1 MSRPRVPASI
11 LASGARRA
19 GASAR
24 QCRCCGTTKTSYWR
38 SSGTLCNACGL
49 RHYVESPTPSNERT
63 CYTLLYTCRP
73 VWVCS
78 RGQPGQIQHP
88 SAVFRRVGKYVIE
101 HNVALFGAWE
111 EGSGRGPE
119 TGGDIEVRDRPRLV
133 RVGARMDWGFETTA
147 FEPQTYL
154 VGPGRVDFGTFL
166 CFVSGTSG
174 NAYATPTEAPLL
186 KSGVPDTP
194 TQHPLS

>member
-1 MSRPRVPASI
+1 M
-11 LASGARRA
+11 
-19 GASAR
+19 
-24 QCRCCGTTKTSYWR
+24 
-38 SSGTLCNACGL
+38 
-49 RHYVESPTPSNERT
+49 
-63 CYTLLYTCRP
+63 LYTFIHLQTCMYGFAP
-73 VWVCS
+73 GVS
-78 RGQPGQIQHP
+78 RGADPAPI
-88 SAVFRRVGKYVIE
+88 RRVQAGWQVCFV

-154 VGPGRVDFGTFL
+154 VGPGRVDFGTF
-166 CFVSGTSG
+166 CVFFNGTSG

-194 TQHPLS
+194 SNAPTQLP

>member
-1 MSRPRVPASI
+1 MCYGMRD
-11 LASGARRA
+11 
-19 GASAR
+19 
-24 QCRCCGTTKTSYWR
+24 TMF
-38 SSGTLCNACGL
+38 
-49 RHYVESPTPSNERT
+49 YVESPTRLYTECNERT

-73 VWVCS
+73 VWICS
-78 RGQPGQIQHP
+78 RGQPGQIRHS
-88 SAVFRRVGKYVIE
+88 SAVFRRVGKYVFV

-166 CFVSGTSG
+166 CFFQWDFRQCLRYPNRDSTTQKRCSRHP
-174 NAYATPTEAPLL
+174 NA
-186 KSGVPDTP
+186 P
-194 TQHPLS
+194 TQLP

>member
-1 MSRPRVPASI
+1 MVCRVV
-11 LASGARRA
+11 
-19 GASAR
+19 
-24 QCRCCGTTKTSYWR
+24 
-38 SSGTLCNACGL
+38 
-49 RHYVESPTPSNERT
+49 HYVESPTPSNERT

-73 VWVCS
+73 VWICS
-78 RGQPGQIQHP
+78 RGQPGQIRHS
-88 SAVFRRVGKYVIE
+88 SAVFRRVGKYVFV

-166 CFVSGTSG
+166 CFFSGTSG
-174 NAYATPTEAPLL
+174 NAYATPTETPLL

-194 TQHPLS
+194 THPLNCLDELGAQLEHNNYRAGFQHSAFAMGWIR

>member
-1 MSRPRVPASI
+1 M
-11 LASGARRA
+11 
-19 GASAR
+19 
-24 QCRCCGTTKTSYWR
+24 
-38 SSGTLCNACGL
+38 
-49 RHYVESPTPSNERT
+49 
-63 CYTLLYTCRP
+63 
-73 VWVCS
+73 
-78 RGQPGQIQHP
+78 
-88 SAVFRRVGKYVIE
+88 FRRVGKYVFV

-166 CFVSGTSG
+166 CFFSGTSG
-174 NAYATPTEAPLL
+174 NAYATPTETPLL

-194 TQHPLS
+194 THPLNCLDELGAQLEHNNYRAGFQHSEGQQKFYFHRSRVKGEG

>member
-1 MSRPRVPASI
+1 M
-11 LASGARRA
+11 
-19 GASAR
+19 
-24 QCRCCGTTKTSYWR
+24 
-38 SSGTLCNACGL
+38 
-49 RHYVESPTPSNERT
+49 
-63 CYTLLYTCRP
+63 
-73 VWVCS
+73 
-78 RGQPGQIQHP
+78 
-88 SAVFRRVGKYVIE
+88 

-166 CFVSGTSG
+166 CFFSGTSG

-194 TQHPLS
+194 THPLNCLDELGAQLEHNNYRAGFQHSA

>member
-1 MSRPRVPASI
+1 MA
-11 LASGARRA
+11 
-19 GASAR
+19 
-24 QCRCCGTTKTSYWR
+24 
-38 SSGTLCNACGL
+38 
-49 RHYVESPTPSNERT
+49 HYVESPTPSNERT

-73 VWVCS
+73 VWICS

-88 SAVFRRVGKYVIE
+88 SAVFRRVGKYVFV

-166 CFVSGTSG
+166 CFFSGTSG

-194 TQHPLS
+194 THPLNCLDELGAQLEHNNYRAGFQHSGCSTASQSGPGRPDQARSAV